1 MRISSGPDS
10 AARTTGRWLRWWLGA
25 ACGTALLA
33 AAIYGCSHLT
43 PYYRE
48 GHGLSAA
55 WVNNDDITYRLLLI
69 GDAGSPDPKGEP
81 ALQALAT
88 QVNQIPQ
95 RTTVVFLGD
104 NIYER
109 GMPEPAPTPDPAA
122 EAAVKA
128 ADILVSDIFQTR
140 KEAERIINAQIDVVR
155 GNGAHA
161 IFIPGNHDWDQSN
174 SGGWKRMLALDA
186 YLRAVHE
193 RDGLNV
199 ELQPPAGC
207 PGPVAV
213 PLANVAE
220 LLAIDTQ
227 WWLASDDSEEKP
239 TLTRNPTGCPYV
251 TEPAVSGALRDML
264 EHAAHDRRRAVVV
277 GHHPLASHGPH
288 GGFSEP
294 WTHIFPLYPAR
305 YYVPVYLEW
314 FPLPVVGSAVVG
326 FRACCSPSVQ
336 DIPNGTNRH
345 MRRDLLGAMEQ
356 AAADGAAPLAY
367 VAGHDHGLQVIESDA
382 GPQHLL
388 VSGLGS
394 SDRASVVGSAGNTL
408 FAHANPD
415 APGFM
420 QIDFLSDGR
429 VRFAVLEY
437 AGKQQP
443 PVEMYSFFDKQE

>member
-1 MRISSGPDS
+1 MRSSFGRRS
-10 AARTTGRWLRWWLGA
+10 AARARLQWPLGITVAVA
-25 ACGTALLA
+25 ALG
-33 AAIYGCSHLT
+33 AAIYGCSHLS

-55 WVNNDDITYRLLLI
+55 WINNDDIAYRLLLI
-69 GDAGSPDPKGEP
+69 GDAGSPDSKGEP
-81 ALQALAT
+81 ALQALAS

-140 KEAERIINAQIDVVR
+140 KEAERVINAQVDVIR

-174 SGGWKRMLALDA
+174 SGGWKRILALQA
-186 YLRAVHE
+186 YLRELHE
-193 RDGLNV
+193 RDGLDV
-199 ELQPPAGC
+199 ELLPADGC
-207 PGPVAV
+207 PGPAAV
-213 PLANVAE
+213 PLSNVAE

-227 WWLASDDSEEKP
+227 WWLAGDTSAEKP
-239 TLTRNPTGCPYV
+239 TLTRNPTGCQYV
-251 TEPAVSGALRDML
+251 TEPAIGDALRDML
-264 EHAAHDRRRAVVV
+264 EHAAHDKRRAVVV

-288 GGFSEP
+288 GGFSEGL
-294 WTHIFPLYPAR
+294 THIFPMYVAR

-314 FPLPVVGSAVVG
+314 FPLPIVGSAVVG
-326 FRACCSPSVQ
+326 LRACCSPSAQ

-345 MRRDLLGAMEQ
+345 MRRELLRSMEE
-356 AAADGAAPLAY
+356 AATDGAAPLAY
-367 VAGHDHGLQVIESDA
+367 VAGHDHGLQVLQSNS

-394 SDRASVVGSAGNTL
+394 SDRASTVGSAGNTL

-420 QIDFLSDGR
+420 QIDFMRDGR
-429 VRFAVLEY
+429 ARFAVLEY
-437 AGKQQP
+437 AGKQEP